1 MSCTGRGCHEALI
14 GYADRTCK
22 NVQATQLT
30 EIAGVLFIRTFSAT
44 GVARAREGRPC
55 RSRREPKRLRT
66 EGRGSEAEER
76 CTVAKPGQSPATP
89 TLAKPR
95 RVLGDL
101 ISGYG
106 NKRTHMIQIYATNLH
121 STLDAAL
128 WLRNVATDAERKELD
143 SIEARARV
151 LLLHAANPDSNKIN
165 R

>member
-1 MSCTGRGCHEALI
+1 MATRI
-14 GYADRTCK
+14 GPART
-22 NVQATQLT
+22 
-30 EIAGVLFIRTFSAT
+30 
-44 GVARAREGRPC
+44 
-55 RSRREPKRLRT
+55 SRRRNGARSLGSCSSERSPQPAWLERERAAHVGAGESRNDYAT

-89 TLAKPR
+89 TLAKLR